1 LFALSLATVAV
12 NDCFCPACTDAAVGD
27 STTATATVAGS
38 EELERD
44 PPPHP
49 LANAK
54 PTIANVDKPRVA
66 RAVCTRVK
74 AVSTFLL
81 FLVF

>member
-1 LFALSLATVAV
+1 LLALSFATVAV
-12 NDCFCPACTDAAVGD
+12 NDCFCPACTDSAVGD
-27 STTATATVAGS
+27 TATATATVAGS

-54 PTIANVDKPRVA
+54 PTSANADKLRVA
-66 RAVCTRVK
+66 RAVCARVK

>member
-1 LFALSLATVAV
+1 LLALSFATVAV
-12 NDCFCPACTDAAVGD
+12 NDCFCPACTDSAVGD
-27 STTATATVAGS
+27 TATATVAGS

-54 PTIANVDKPRVA
+54 PTSANADKLHVA